1 MWCDVLL
8 WVIKG
13 SWREQFLERKMV
25 TLRRVAAKMKRKGGD
40 EEDDF
45 ELGFQGGALVTVRV
59 HSLAR
64 APICAA

>member
-1 MWCDVLL
+1 
-8 WVIKG
+8 
-13 SWREQFLERKMV
+13 MV